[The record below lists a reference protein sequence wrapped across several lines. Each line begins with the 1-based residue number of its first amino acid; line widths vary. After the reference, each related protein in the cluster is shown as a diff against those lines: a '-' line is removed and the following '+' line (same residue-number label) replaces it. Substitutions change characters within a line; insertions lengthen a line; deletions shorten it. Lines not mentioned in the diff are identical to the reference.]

1 MSKFVNYQQYLGAQR
16 CCDLRGVGPAGP
28 KGDKGDQGDIGP
40 RGFTGTTGITGATGA
55 RGCRGYTGPAGGPE
69 GPTGSTGPSQWI
81 NTAYTG
87 PTGPGYTGIGYT
99 GDVMVFGNLYV
110 EGGIDPTYLALTR
123 QPSNPI
129 PSGLDGI
136 WIDASGSLNSS
147 TITLDDGN
155 GLIMKLT
162 PSTLQ
167 FNDANI
173 STPLTISS
181 NNTPIIL
188 TSVGE
193 ITLTPTT
200 SVVLNTQ
207 IQMPTTSGTISH
219 SSLTGV
225 LSIDFANQST
235 GYFELGNLNPA
246 SISGLT
252 LTNGRIGGE
261 YHVLLRGQLG
271 FTYSPS
277 TSTTFKANTYSLTT
291 NNGNEWVGL
300 KIYSANTLSQY
311 LVNATLYN

>member
-40 RGFTGTTGITGATGA
+40 RGFTGTTGTTGATGA

-69 GPTGSTGPSQWI
+69 GPTGSTGPTGPSQWI

-147 TITLDDGN
+147 TITLNDTEPGGITNPILILNGTNTFGSVATEIYRNKPTAGSSDDV
-155 GLIMKLT
+155 LH
-162 PSTLQ
+162 LQ
-167 FNDANI
+167 AVYGKDC
-173 STPLTISS
+173 
-181 NNTPIIL
+181 
-188 TSVGE
+188 
-193 ITLTPTT
+193 
-200 SVVLNTQ
+200 
-207 IQMPTTSGTISH
+207 
-219 SSLTGV
+219 
-225 LSIDFANQST
+225 
-235 GYFELGNLNPA
+235 
-246 SISGLT
+246 
-252 LTNGRIGGE
+252 
-261 YHVLLRGQLG
+261 
-271 FTYSPS
+271 
-277 TSTTFKANTYSLTT
+277 
-291 NNGNEWVGL
+291 
-300 KIYSANTLSQY
+300 
-311 LVNATLYN
+311 